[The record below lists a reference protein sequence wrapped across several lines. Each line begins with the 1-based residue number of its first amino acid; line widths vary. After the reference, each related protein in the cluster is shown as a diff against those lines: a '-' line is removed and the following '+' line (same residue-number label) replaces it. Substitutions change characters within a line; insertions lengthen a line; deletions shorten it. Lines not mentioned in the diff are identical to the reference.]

1 MAANFEL
8 ASRNHYRFPF
18 NGMISTDDLWE
29 LNVQQLDSIFKK
41 LNAQV
46 KQSEE
51 ESLLASPSKENIDLM
66 NKIEIIRHIVAY
78 KQAQRMEAES
88 AVARAQQRAR
98 IEEVLFERENAE
110 LRNKSPEELRAMLD
124 QLGK

>member
-8 ASRNHYRFPF
+8 ASRKHYRFPF
-18 NGMISTDDLWE
+18 NGMISTDDLWD
-29 LNVQQLDSIFKK
+29 LSIQQLDSIFKK

-51 ESLLASPSKENIDLM
+51 ESLLPSPSKENIDLM

-78 KQAQRMEAES
+78 KQARLAEAET

-98 IEEVLFERENAE
+98 IEEALFEHENAE

>member
-78 KQAQRMEAES
+78 KQALRVEAES

>member
-1 MAANFEL
+1 MTANFEL

-78 KQAQRMEAES
+78 KQALRAEAES

-98 IEEVLFERENAE
+98 IEEVLFERESAE

>member
-1 MAANFEL
+1 MTANFEL

-66 NKIEIIRHIVAY
+66 NKKEKIRQIVTP
-78 KQAQRMEAES
+78 M
-88 AVARAQQRAR
+88 
-98 IEEVLFERENAE
+98 
-110 LRNKSPEELRAMLD
+110 EELSA
-124 QLGK
+124 

>member
-1 MAANFEL
+1 MTIF
-8 ASRNHYRFPF
+8 
-18 NGMISTDDLWE
+18 
-29 LNVQQLDSIFKK
+29 LNSV
-41 LNAQV
+41 AQV

-51 ESLLASPSKENIDLM
+51 ESLLATPSKENIDLM

-78 KQAQRMEAES
+78 KQALKAEAES
-88 AVARAQQRAR
+88 AVARSQQRAR
-98 IEEVLFERENAE
+98 IEEILFERENAE